1 MEGRAGGGETPA
13 PAADATP
20 SSGRTLPP
28 SVAPLDGTCGG
39 AHGAARGEVQAD
51 DRGSGAQVPHQ
62 VIRLVEVEVLAP
74 GLSVRPVAPLKKQT
88 LTKRIESFVN
98 WATREALTHGLP
110 DQTT

>member
-1 MEGRAGGGETPA
+1 M
-13 PAADATP
+13 
-20 SSGRTLPP
+20 
-28 SVAPLDGTCGG
+28 
-39 AHGAARGEVQAD
+39 
-51 DRGSGAQVPHQ
+51 
-62 VIRLVEVEVLAP
+62 LAP